1 MMQGPLLSTLVG
13 TQVLSAAA
21 TSADTWCG
29 KNYMSSMPPVSP
41 GGNFPIPAQSNDP
54 LLAFQCVPAIRPY
67 LAEDTSAAVL
77 IDSAIVYYE
86 IANARTIYLDSGPIS
101 GGELEVNISLNGNT
115 LGTATVPLNATAYE
129 IPFNLQGIQPQMS
142 PYNLSCE
149 AAYNP
154 VGRTPQAFSASTSLY
169 VLPNPP
175 SGAVTKMDYRTG
187 GLLAR
192 PATGAGGSYEP
203 VFPIGFYTQFDGYL
217 SKNLSL
223 VDELKAQGFTIIHP
237 VPTFSNM
244 TAFLDVVD
252 RMQEVGLYIMY
263 DMRLTYMNSSS
274 VTEQVNALKN
284 RPNLLLWYTA
294 DEPDGT
300 SDPLSATISAYDLI
314 YDLDGYHPVS
324 LVLNCQDYYWA
335 NYTAGADIVM
345 QDVYMIGNNVSFSS
359 EWGTVCTPDYG
370 DCGCDNCVSIP
381 PGDSQAVPPNSTLPP
396 GSVPANSGI
405 GSYFNIAD
413 RVSRFK
419 NRLEV
424 MGWQRTKA
432 VWTVPQA
439 FGESQYWTRRPT
451 GEEWVVETILGIN
464 HGALGVVPWADPTSN
479 DIKAS
484 ASAFAKSLPKIT
496 PFFFDAQSA
505 LSRTNC
511 VFGGIDVATWTNG
524 WQTLVLAANT
534 DYVNETFSWNE
545 IGHTGAGLT
554 VAFQSGSLETT
565 SDGFTLGPVS
575 SGALVLSG
583 QQMVVIQA
591 V

>member
-1 MMQGPLLSTLVG
+1 MLDGPLAPSMMQGPLLSTLVG
-13 TQVLSAAA
+13 TQVLSAAS
-21 TSADTWCG
+21 TSANTWCG
-29 KNYMSSMPPVSP
+29 KNYMSSLPPVSP

-77 IDSAIVYYE
+77 IDAAIVYYE
-86 IANARTIYLDSGPIS
+86 IANSRTIYLDSGTIS
-101 GGELEVNISLNGNT
+101 EGELEVNISLNGNT
-115 LGTATVPLNATAYE
+115 LGTATVPLNATAFE

-142 PYNLSCE
+142 PYTLSCE
-149 AAYNP
+149 AAYTP
-154 VGRTPQAFSASTSLY
+154 VGQTPQAFSTSTSLY

-192 PATGAGGSYEP
+192 PATGAGGDYEP

-217 SKNLSL
+217 SQNLSL

-237 VPTFSNM
+237 VPTFSNV

-252 RMQEVGLYIMY
+252 RMQEVGLYLMY

-314 YDLDGYHPVS
+314 YSLDGYHPVS

-345 QDVYMIGNNVSFSS
+345 QDAYTIGNNVSFSS

-381 PGDSQAVPPNSTLPP
+381 PGASQAVPPNSTLPP
-396 GSVPANSGI
+396 GAVPANSGI

-413 RVSRFK
+413 RISSFK

-424 MGWQRTKA
+424 MGWQRTKT

-439 FGESQYWTRRPT
+439 FGESQYWTRLPT

-464 HGALGVVPWADPTSN
+464 HGALGVVPWADPTSD

-496 PFFFDAQSA
+496 PFLFDAQSA
-505 LSRTNC
+505 LSRTNY

-524 WQTLVLAANT
+524 WHTLVLAANT
-534 DYVNETFSWNE
+534 DYVNEKVSWNE
-545 IGHTGAGLT
+545 MGLTGVGLT
-554 VAFQSGSLETT
+554 VVFQSGSLETT

-575 SGALVLSG
+575 SGVLVLSG
-583 QQMVVIQA
+583 
-591 V
+591 

>member
-1 MMQGPLLSTLVG
+1 MLDGLLSPSMMQGPLLSTLLS
-13 TQVLSAAA
+13 TQVLSAAS
-21 TSADTWCG
+21 TSANTWCG
-29 KNYMSSMPPVSP
+29 KNYMSSLPPVSP

-86 IANARTIYLDSGPIS
+86 IANARTIYPDSGTIS
-101 GGELEVNISLNGNT
+101 EGELEVHISLNGNT
-115 LGTATVPLNATAYE
+115 LGTATVPLNATGFE
-129 IPFNLQGIQPQMS
+129 ISFNLQGIQPQMS

-149 AAYNP
+149 AAYTP
-154 VGRTPQAFSASTSLY
+154 VGQTPQAFSASTSLY
-169 VLPNPP
+169 VLPTPL

-192 PATGAGGSYEP
+192 PATGAGGDYEP

-217 SKNLSL
+217 SQNLTL

-252 RMQEVGLYIMY
+252 RMQEVGLYLMY
-263 DMRLTYMNSSS
+263 DMRLTYMNSSA

-314 YDLDGYHPVS
+314 YSLDGYHPVS

-335 NYTAGADIVM
+335 DYTAGADIVM
-345 QDVYMIGNNVSFSS
+345 QDAYAIGNNVSFSS

-381 PGDSQAVPPNSTLPP
+381 PGASQAVPPNSTLPP
-396 GSVPANSGI
+396 GPVPANSGI

-413 RVSRFK
+413 RISSFK

-424 MGWQRTKA
+424 MGWQRTKT

-439 FGESQYWTRRPT
+439 FGESQYWTRLPT

-464 HGALGVVPWADPTSN
+464 HGALGVVPWADPTSD

-496 PFFFDAQSA
+496 PFLFDAQSA
-505 LSRTNC
+505 LSRTNY

-524 WQTLVLAANT
+524 WHTLVLAANT
-534 DYVNETFSWNE
+534 DYVNEKVSWNE
-545 IGHTGAGLT
+545 MGHTGVDLT
-554 VAFQSGSLETT
+554 VVFQSGSLETT
-565 SDGFTLGPVS
+565 SDGSTLGPVS
-575 SGALVLSG
+575 SAVLVLSG
-583 QQMVVIQA
+583 
-591 V
+591 

>member
-1 MMQGPLLSTLVG
+1 
-13 TQVLSAAA
+13 
-21 TSADTWCG
+21 
-29 KNYMSSMPPVSP
+29 
-41 GGNFPIPAQSNDP
+41 
-54 LLAFQCVPAIRPY
+54 
-67 LAEDTSAAVL
+67 
-77 IDSAIVYYE
+77 
-86 IANARTIYLDSGPIS
+86 
-101 GGELEVNISLNGNT
+101 
-115 LGTATVPLNATAYE
+115 
-129 IPFNLQGIQPQMS
+129 
-142 PYNLSCE
+142 
-149 AAYNP
+149 
-154 VGRTPQAFSASTSLY
+154 
-169 VLPNPP
+169 
-175 SGAVTKMDYRTG
+175 
-187 GLLAR
+187 
-192 PATGAGGSYEP
+192 
-203 VFPIGFYTQFDGYL
+203 
-217 SKNLSL
+217 
-223 VDELKAQGFTIIHP
+223 
-237 VPTFSNM
+237 
-244 TAFLDVVD
+244 
-252 RMQEVGLYIMY
+252 
-263 DMRLTYMNSSS
+263 
-274 VTEQVNALKN
+274 
-284 RPNLLLWYTA
+284 
-294 DEPDGT
+294 
-300 SDPLSATISAYDLI
+300 
-314 YDLDGYHPVS
+314 
-324 LVLNCQDYYWA
+324 
-335 NYTAGADIVM
+335 
-345 QDVYMIGNNVSFSS
+345 
-359 EWGTVCTPDYG
+359 
-370 DCGCDNCVSIP
+370 
-381 PGDSQAVPPNSTLPP
+381 
-396 GSVPANSGI
+396 
-405 GSYFNIAD
+405 
-413 RVSRFK
+413 
-419 NRLEV
+419 